1 MGWEFDFNRKTFIS
15 RQFDSAAVWTVT
27 TLKQTQSEKGRVT
40 MTRNQEMEV
49 SIQPHSLNTTVKHI

>member
-27 TLKQTQSEKGRVT
+27 TLKQTQSERGRVARKT
-40 MTRNQEMEV
+40 DHDTAR
-49 SIQPHSLNTTVKHI
+49 SSPPHRPIPW